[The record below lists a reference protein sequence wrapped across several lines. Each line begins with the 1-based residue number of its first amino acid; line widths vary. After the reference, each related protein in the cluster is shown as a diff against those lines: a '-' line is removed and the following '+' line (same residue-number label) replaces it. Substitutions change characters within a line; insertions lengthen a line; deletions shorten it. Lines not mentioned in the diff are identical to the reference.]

1 MQKPKGFGDFLL
13 SAFLGPDASKDFE
26 RAKDRRP
33 RVGSPQAVAK
43 TSSNLRQSPKAVR
56 PCNCSGKRKV

>member
-1 MQKPKGFGDFLL
+1 MSQRPKGFGDFLL

-26 RAKDRRP
+26 NKDRRP
-33 RVGSPQAVAK
+33 RLNTQVAPQASAR
-43 TSSNLRQSPKAVR
+43 LRSSPKAVR